1 MVKDGYFAGVIIHGV
16 IYAFGEP
23 NAASR
28 DHNRTLRHVVCTK
41 RDDVGTGSAELSS
54 KNKLVFLGNLFGN
67 GLGRVVQLVVSVA
80 ASNGIWHALVP
91 KIVVQVLAERLC
103 LGQEHAS
110 VAYGIALNEV
120 EIAVGMHLI
129 VVVKSVC
136 AHHPN
141 QGLVFYLRFGNVSKV
156 NACGVALVLD
166 F

>member
-1 MVKDGYFAGVIIHGV
+1 MVKDGYFAGVIIHGI

-28 DHNRTLRHVVCTK
+28 NHNRTLRHVVCTK
-41 RDDVGTGSAELSS
+41 RNDVGTGSAILTGKDE
-54 KNKLVFLGNLFGN
+54 LVFFGNLLGDGF
-67 GLGRVVQLVVSVA
+67 GRVVQLLVRVA
-80 ASNGIWHALVP
+80 TSNGIWHAFAP
-91 KIVVQVLAERLC
+91 QIVVQMLAKGLC
-103 LGQEHAS
+103 FGQEHAPI
-110 VAYGIALNEV
+110 AYGIALNEV
-120 EIAVGMHLI
+120 EIAVSVRFI

-166 F
+166 V